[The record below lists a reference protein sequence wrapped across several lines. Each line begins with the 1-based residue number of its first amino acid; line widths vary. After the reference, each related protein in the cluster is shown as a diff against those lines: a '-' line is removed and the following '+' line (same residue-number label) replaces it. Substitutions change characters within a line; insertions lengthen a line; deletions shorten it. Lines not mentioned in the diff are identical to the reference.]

1 MKRLYSVNFI
11 CLCVFV
17 FYVHLPL
24 FKTFKKMKRIIVSAY
39 ILVSFAFFV
48 TSCTNYV
55 DCTCAY
61 DLENEV
67 VDSVLWNAA
76 GQPIYLK
83 SGSSLP
89 QEKTYIRDTVSATGD
104 CSSLNYYD
112 QVGIDYPNVGLRLH
126 AIVNCW
132 EK

>member
-1 MKRLYSVNFI
+1 MKKIIASV
-11 CLCVFV
+11 CV
-17 FYVHLPL
+17 
-24 FKTFKKMKRIIVSAY
+24 IVV
-39 ILVSFAFFV
+39 LVLITAG
-48 TSCTNYV
+48 CTNYV
-55 DCTCAY
+55 SCTCAY

-67 VDSVLWNAA
+67 VDSALWNAA

-83 SGSSLP
+83 SDP
-89 QEKTYIRDTVSATGD
+89 QIPQAKTYYRDTVSITGD

-112 QVGIDYPNVGLRLH
+112 PIGIDYSNVGLRLH

>member
-1 MKRLYSVNFI
+1 MKKIITSVCALAI
-11 CLCVFV
+11 LT
-17 FYVHLPL
+17 L
-24 FKTFKKMKRIIVSAY
+24 FAVG
-39 ILVSFAFFV
+39 
-48 TSCTNYV
+48 CTNYG

-83 SGSSLP
+83 SGSTLP

-112 QVGIDYPNVGLRLH
+112 QVGVDYPNVGLRLH

>member
-1 MKRLYSVNFI
+1 MKKIITSVCALAI
-11 CLCVFV
+11 LT
-17 FYVHLPL
+17 L
-24 FKTFKKMKRIIVSAY
+24 FAVG
-39 ILVSFAFFV
+39 
-48 TSCTNYV
+48 CTNYV

-83 SGSSLP
+83 SGSALP
-89 QEKTYIRDTVSATGD
+89 QEKAYIRDTVSATGD

-112 QVGIDYPNVGLRLH
+112 QVGVDYPNVGLRLH

>member
-1 MKRLYSVNFI
+1 MKKIITSVCALAI
-11 CLCVFV
+11 LT
-17 FYVHLPL
+17 L
-24 FKTFKKMKRIIVSAY
+24 FAVG
-39 ILVSFAFFV
+39 
-48 TSCTNYV
+48 CTNYV

-83 SGSSLP
+83 SDPAIP

-126 AIVNCW
+126 AVVNCW

>member
-1 MKRLYSVNFI
+1 MKRV
-11 CLCVFV
+11 
-17 FYVHLPL
+17 
-24 FKTFKKMKRIIVSAY
+24 IVYAC

-48 TSCTNYV
+48 AGCTRYV

-83 SGSSLP
+83 SGSSFP

>member
-1 MKRLYSVNFI
+1 MKKIITSVCALAI
-11 CLCVFV
+11 LT
-17 FYVHLPL
+17 L
-24 FKTFKKMKRIIVSAY
+24 FAVG
-39 ILVSFAFFV
+39 
-48 TSCTNYV
+48 CTNYV
-55 DCTCAY
+55 DSTCAY

-76 GQPIYLK
+76 GQPIYPK
-83 SGSSLP
+83 SGSTLP

-112 QVGIDYPNVGLRLH
+112 QVGVDYPNVGLRLH

>member
-1 MKRLYSVNFI
+1 M
-11 CLCVFV
+11 
-17 FYVHLPL
+17 PL

-48 TSCTNYV
+48 ASCTNYV

>member
-1 MKRLYSVNFI
+1 
-11 CLCVFV
+11 
-17 FYVHLPL
+17 
-24 FKTFKKMKRIIVSAY
+24 MKRIIVYAY
-39 ILVSFAFFV
+39 ILASFALFAA
-48 TSCTNYV
+48 SCTQYV
-55 DCTCAY
+55 ECTCAY

-83 SGSSLP
+83 SESDLP
-89 QEKTYIRDTVSATGD
+89 QAKTYIRDTVSTTGD
-104 CSSLNYYD
+104 CSSLNSYD

>member
-1 MKRLYSVNFI
+1 MKKIIASV
-11 CLCVFV
+11 CVMAV
-17 FYVHLPL
+17 LAL
-24 FKTFKKMKRIIVSAY
+24 FTAG
-39 ILVSFAFFV
+39 
-48 TSCTNYV
+48 CTNYV

-83 SGSSLP
+83 SESVLP
-89 QEKTYIRDTVSATGD
+89 QAKTYIRDTVSTTGD

>member
-1 MKRLYSVNFI
+1 MKKIITSVCALAI
-11 CLCVFV
+11 LT
-17 FYVHLPL
+17 L
-24 FKTFKKMKRIIVSAY
+24 FAVG
-39 ILVSFAFFV
+39 
-48 TSCTNYV
+48 CTNYV
-55 DCTCAY
+55 ECTCAY

-83 SGSSLP
+83 SDPVLP

-112 QVGIDYPNVGLRLH
+112 PVGIDYPNVGLRLH

>member
-1 MKRLYSVNFI
+1 MKKIITSVCALAI
-11 CLCVFV
+11 LT
-17 FYVHLPL
+17 L
-24 FKTFKKMKRIIVSAY
+24 FAVG
-39 ILVSFAFFV
+39 
-48 TSCTNYV
+48 CTNYV
-55 DCTCAY
+55 ECTCAY

-83 SGSSLP
+83 SDPVLP

-112 QVGIDYPNVGLRLH
+112 PVGIDYPNVGLRLH
-126 AIVNCW
+126 PIVNCW
-132 EK
+132 AK